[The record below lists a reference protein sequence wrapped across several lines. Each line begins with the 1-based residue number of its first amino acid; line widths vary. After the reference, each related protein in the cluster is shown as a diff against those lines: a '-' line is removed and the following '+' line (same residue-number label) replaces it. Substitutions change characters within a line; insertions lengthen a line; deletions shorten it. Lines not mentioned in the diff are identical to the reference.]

1 MLARLDKTRMT
12 EHRQYNELLGL
23 ICSVFESYSV
33 VLLMPEPG
41 GDSYRIEA
49 SFSLGDE
56 VDTEALIAPGASLAG
71 WVLRDQEPLLVN
83 NVSQTQASLG
93 YYKNNNDPSIK
104 AFMACPLPA
113 TLRNPDGRKGAL
125 ALDSKRQY
133 YFSDKDQK
141 ILHLFAKIT
150 AHVIDAHT
158 DSVAY
163 GEVVSFYARM
173 NQIHALRNRFS
184 RWNVFLQHFLKILA
198 DATGFSYCFFVARDE
213 TGDKYFLEGESE
225 PNLTLKIKENS
236 FPMGSGLIGWI
247 FKDGKPL
254 FAGGSEAAL
263 GVPLLGK
270 GAQVRNL
277 QAVCCLPLNINKI
290 TRGVL
295 CLAHDKPVAVSQ
307 EMKDFLVMASDH
319 LALFLENLYLKSK
332 LHQVKNQMPEG

>member
-1 MLARLDKTRMT
+1 MT
-12 EHRQYNELLGL
+12 EHTQYNELLGL

-41 GDSYRIEA
+41 GERYRIAA

-56 VDTEALIAPGASLAG
+56 VDTAAVIPSGASLAG

-113 TLRNPDGRKGAL
+113 TPRNPDGLRGAL

-141 ILHLFAKIT
+141 ILFLFAKIV
-150 AHVIDAHT
+150 AYIIDAQA
-158 DSVAY
+158 DSVAHS
-163 GEVVSFYARM
+163 EVVSYYARM
-173 NQIHALRNRFS
+173 SQIHELRNKFS
-184 RWNVFLQHFLKILA
+184 RWNIFLQHFLKILA
-198 DATGFSYCFFVARDE
+198 DATGFSYCFFVARNE
-213 TGDKYFLEGESE
+213 TGDKYYLEGESE
-225 PNLTLKIKENS
+225 PNLTLKIKEND
-236 FPMGSGLIGWI
+236 FPMGSGLMGWV
-247 FKDGKPL
+247 FKDGNPL
-254 FAGGSEAAL
+254 FAGGNEAAL
-263 GVPLLGK
+263 GVPLFGR
-270 GAQVRNL
+270 GTQVKNL
-277 QAVCCLPLNINKI
+277 QAVCCLPLNINRI

-295 CLAHDKPVAVSQ
+295 CLAHDKPVTVSR
-307 EMKDFLVMASDH
+307 EMKDFLLMASDH

-332 LHQVKNQMPEG
+332 LHQAGKSQTLQD